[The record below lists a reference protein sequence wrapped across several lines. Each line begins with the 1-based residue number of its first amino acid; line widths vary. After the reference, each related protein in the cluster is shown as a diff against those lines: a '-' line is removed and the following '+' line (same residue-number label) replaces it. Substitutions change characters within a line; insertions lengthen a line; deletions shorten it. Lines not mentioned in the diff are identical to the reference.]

1 MSRVLVVSFSDLR
14 RDSRLD
20 RQIGFLCE
28 RHDVVA
34 AGLGPPA
41 HEQAAFVDLTPPPE
55 GRVRGLTRRAAG
67 LARLAARRSDA
78 VYWRHATNRAAYE
91 RLRDVPFDVV
101 VANDVSA
108 LPLAM
113 RVAAGRPVVFDVHE
127 YAPAE
132 LEHLRWW
139 RLLIAPYVDALLR
152 RYLPQV
158 VITSTVAPAIADRY
172 AMEYGIPRPT
182 VVTNAPHRAAL
193 TPSPVG
199 TPIRMLH
206 HGVADPGRR
215 LDGMIDVVDALDGA
229 FTLDLMLVPTPS
241 GELERLRARAARSPH
256 TTLVEPVPM
265 REIVARA
272 NAYDVGLYL
281 LPPSHLNQQL
291 ALPNKLFEFVQA
303 RLAVAIGPSPEMAAV
318 VREHGC
324 GVVADDFTPAALAA
338 ALAALTPEDVRRFK
352 ARSDAAADVLCA
364 ERNRELVLGM
374 VEQALATRTPV
385 SAGARR

>member
-1 MSRVLVVSFSDLR
+1 MSRVLVISFSDLS

-41 HEQAAFVDLTPPPE
+41 HEQTAFVDLTSPAE
-55 GRVRGLTRRAAG
+55 GRLLGLARRGAG
-67 LARLAARRSDA
+67 LARLAARRSEA
-78 VYWRHATNRAAYE
+78 VYWRHATNRAAYA

-101 VANDVSA
+101 LANDVSA
-108 LPLAM
+108 LPLAV
-113 RVAAGRPVVFDVHE
+113 RVAAGRPVVFDAHE

-139 RLLIAPYVDALLR
+139 RLLVAPYIDALLR
-152 RYLPQV
+152 RYLPHV
-158 VITSTVAPAIADRY
+158 AAMSTVGPTIADRY
-172 AMEYGIPRPT
+172 AQEYGIPRPA
-182 VVTNAPHRAAL
+182 VVTNAPHHAELA
-193 TPSPVG
+193 PSPVG
-199 TPIRMLH
+199 NPIRMLH

-215 LDGMIDVVDALDGA
+215 LDGMIDVVDALGGA

-241 GELERLRARAARSPH
+241 GELERLRARAALSAH

-272 NAYDVGLYL
+272 NAYDIGLYL
-281 LPPSHLNQQL
+281 LPPSHLNQEL
-291 ALPNKLFEFVQA
+291 ALPNKLFEFIQA
-303 RLAVAIGPSPEMAAV
+303 RLAVAIGPSIEMAAV

-324 GVVADDFTPAALAA
+324 GVVAADFTPAALAA
-338 ALAALTPEDVRRFK
+338 ALAALTHEDVAQLK
-352 ARSDAAADVLCA
+352 ARSDEAAAVLCA
-364 ERNRELVLGM
+364 ERNREQVLALVD
-374 VEQALATRTPV
+374 QALATA
-385 SAGARR
+385 SAAA